1 MAVSNSGMCFQVLH
15 ALGSQSIEIWFSK
28 VAQNFTAVCL
38 LNEVHL
44 RSPGCL
50 AYFHLY
56 GFLSVCS
63 FPFLLWDLESFKF

>member
-1 MAVSNSGMCFQVLH
+1 MPVSNTGICFQVLH
-15 ALGSQSIEIWFSK
+15 ALESQNIEIRFSK

-38 LNEVHL
+38 LIKVHL

-63 FPFLLWDLESFKF
+63 FPFLLWDLESLKF